1 MEEGDYSHPD
11 VLQSVRNDRYH
22 SQAPCLVFPRCD
34 KPGKHPERHETIPA
48 QKAEEVASPPH
59 DLYGAGATPPHY
71 PFLKGGEMKTSI
83 RWGGSVAVAVF
94 LYTRP
99 NPLWLLIY
107 TIGIITL
114 LAREFDR

>member
-1 MEEGDYSHPD
+1 MAYMGRGDTPLHYSFSKEIM
-11 VLQSVRNDRYH
+11 V
-22 SQAPCLVFPRCD
+22 
-34 KPGKHPERHETIPA
+34 
-48 QKAEEVASPPH
+48 
-59 DLYGAGATPPHY
+59 
-71 PFLKGGEMKTSI
+71 KTSI
-83 RWGGSVAVAVF
+83 RWGVSVAVAVF

>member
-1 MEEGDYSHPD
+1 M
-11 VLQSVRNDRYH
+11 V
-22 SQAPCLVFPRCD
+22 
-34 KPGKHPERHETIPA
+34 
-48 QKAEEVASPPH
+48 
-59 DLYGAGATPPHY
+59 
-71 PFLKGGEMKTSI
+71 KTSI
-83 RWGGSVAVAVF
+83 RWGVSVVVAVF

>member
-1 MEEGDYSHPD
+1 MEGGDYSHPD
-11 VLQSVRNDRYH
+11 VLQSVGNDRYH
-22 SQAPCLVFPRCD
+22 SWGSLPVFPRCG
-34 KPGKHPERHETIPA
+34 KPGKRQKGMKRYCEESGRSNLPA
-48 QKAEEVASPPH
+48 PWH
-59 DLYGAGATPPHY
+59 IWGGAPLHY

-83 RWGGSVAVAVF
+83 RWGISVAVAVF

>member
-1 MEEGDYSHPD
+1 MPYMGRGLPLHTT
-11 VLQSVRNDRYH
+11 L
-22 SQAPCLVFPRCD
+22 
-34 KPGKHPERHETIPA
+34 
-48 QKAEEVASPPH
+48 
-59 DLYGAGATPPHY
+59 
-71 PFLKGGEMKTSI
+71 FLKEIMVKTSV

>member
-1 MEEGDYSHPD
+1 MET
-11 VLQSVRNDRYH
+11 
-22 SQAPCLVFPRCD
+22 
-34 KPGKHPERHETIPA
+34 PERREAIPA
-48 QKAEEVASPPH
+48 RKAEEVASPPH
-59 DLYGAGATPPHY
+59 VIDGAGGTPPHY
-71 PFLKGGEMKTSI
+71 PFLKGGKMKTPI
-83 RWGGSVAVAVF
+83 RWGISVAVAVF

>member
-1 MEEGDYSHPD
+1 M
-11 VLQSVRNDRYH
+11 V
-22 SQAPCLVFPRCD
+22 
-34 KPGKHPERHETIPA
+34 
-48 QKAEEVASPPH
+48 
-59 DLYGAGATPPHY
+59 
-71 PFLKGGEMKTSI
+71 KTSI

>member
-1 MEEGDYSHPD
+1 
-11 VLQSVRNDRYH
+11 
-22 SQAPCLVFPRCD
+22 
-34 KPGKHPERHETIPA
+34 
-48 QKAEEVASPPH
+48 
-59 DLYGAGATPPHY
+59 
-71 PFLKGGEMKTSI
+71 MKTSV
-83 RWGGSVAVAVF
+83 RWGISVTVAVF

>member
-1 MEEGDYSHPD
+1 M
-11 VLQSVRNDRYH
+11 V
-22 SQAPCLVFPRCD
+22 
-34 KPGKHPERHETIPA
+34 
-48 QKAEEVASPPH
+48 
-59 DLYGAGATPPHY
+59 
-71 PFLKGGEMKTSI
+71 KTSI
-83 RWGGSVAVAVF
+83 RWGISVAVAVF

>member
-1 MEEGDYSHPD
+1 MPYIGRGLPLHTT
-11 VLQSVRNDRYH
+11 
-22 SQAPCLVFPRCD
+22 F
-34 KPGKHPERHETIPA
+34 
-48 QKAEEVASPPH
+48 
-59 DLYGAGATPPHY
+59 
-71 PFLKGGEMKTSI
+71 FLKGGEMKTSI
-83 RWGGSVAVAVF
+83 RWGISVAVAVF